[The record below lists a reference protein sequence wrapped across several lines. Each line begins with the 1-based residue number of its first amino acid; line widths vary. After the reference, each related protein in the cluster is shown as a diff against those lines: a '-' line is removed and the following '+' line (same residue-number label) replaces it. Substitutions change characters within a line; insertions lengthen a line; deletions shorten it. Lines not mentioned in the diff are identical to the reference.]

1 MQNKYQLAIDDVVT
15 AIKSWQIWLLLS
27 WQDIKLRY
35 RRSQLGPFWITISM
49 AVTIY
54 TMGFLYGHIFKMNL
68 QEYFPYLTG
77 GMLTW
82 ALISSLLNEST
93 STFMEAESYIK
104 QIKLP
109 YTTYILR
116 MTTRNVII
124 FLHNIVIIIPLIF
137 IFHLPVNWNT
147 LFIIPGLLLIAFN
160 GIIYGYIL
168 AMLGARFRDFGQLV
182 ASLIQVIFFMT
193 PIIWRADQIPQQYR
207 IIVSINPVSHF
218 IDLIRQPILGQ
229 MPSLDSLSYVSLVT
243 LVGFLIASYCFCKVR
258 HRIIYWL

>member
-1 MQNKYQLAIDDVVT
+1 MQKRYRLAFDDFFT
-15 AIKSWQIWLLLS
+15 ALQNWQIWLLLS
-27 WQDIKLRY
+27 WQDIRLRY

-93 STFMEAESYIK
+93 NTFIEAESYIK

-109 YTTYILR
+109 YTTYIFR

-137 IFHLPVNWNT
+137 IFHL
-147 LFIIPGLLLIAFN
+147 FIWAF
-160 GIIYGYIL
+160 
-168 AMLGARFRDFGQLV
+168 
-182 ASLIQVIFFMT
+182 
-193 PIIWRADQIPQQYR
+193 R
-207 IIVSINPVSHF
+207 I
-218 IDLIRQPILGQ
+218 
-229 MPSLDSLSYVSLVT
+229 
-243 LVGFLIASYCFCKVR
+243 
-258 HRIIYWL
+258 